1 MVRPTPPCGTG
12 GVVPAPDRRPPP
24 GWCGGPGRLNPSP
37 AYANAV
43 KRKINVEA
51 LLAEAAIAACGPI
64 VFIGLVLPHLARFLC
79 GPGYRW
85 ILPYSML
92 LAST

>member
-1 MVRPTPPCGTG
+1 M
-12 GVVPAPDRRPPP
+12 
-24 GWCGGPGRLNPSP
+24 
-37 AYANAV
+37 